1 MLSFYRTLLSNMI
14 KPTLQITQISNP
26 IERFYR
32 EKNIPNQFNPL
43 PYAFTFVLAS
53 LWWYYGEIVSDSHMI
68 IVNAVGAIVEGIYC
82 CLIMTLCSC
91 STKKRQD

>member
-1 MLSFYRTLLSNMI
+1 MLTLILI
-14 KPTLQITQISNP
+14 LIFNP
-26 IERFYR
+26 LKRFYR
-32 EKNIPNQFNPL
+32 DKNVPNQFNPL

-82 CLIMTLCSC
+82 CLIFKFCSC
-91 STKKRQD
+91 ATKKRQDWFHNY